1 MEYSAGAI
9 IFYDDKKQGIIKYLL
24 LYSIGLKGKGY
35 WGFPKGHIEEGE
47 EPTATARREIMEE
60 TNIDEL
66 EFILGFLQKERYFFR
81 QDNKMIYKQ
90 VLFFLAKSKS
100 QQVKLSF
107 EHSDFIW
114 LPFEQAIKKVSFSSA
129 KQMLK
134 KAHKFLLKG
143 QSLF

>member
-9 IFYDDKKQGIIKYLL
+9 IFYDDKEQGIIKYLL

-35 WGFPKGHIEEGE
+35 WGFPKGHIEDGE
-47 EPTATARREIMEE
+47 QPLSTAKREIMEE

-66 EFILGFLQKERYFFR
+66 EFIPGFSQKERYFFR

-90 VLFFLAKSKS
+90 VIFFLAQSKS

-107 EHSDFIW
+107 EHNDFIW
-114 LPFEQAIKKVSFSSA
+114 LSFEQAIKKVSFSSA

-134 KAHKFLLKG
+134 KAHGFLLKG